1 MSRLD
6 ELIAELCPDG
16 VKYRKLE
23 DVIISLTTGLNPRK
37 FFTLNTKDAN
47 NYYVTI
53 REIHDQKIVFSD
65 KTDKIN
71 DSALAMCNNRS
82 KLEIGDIL
90 FSGTGTIGEVA
101 VINEYPYNWNIKEGV
116 YSIKPNKLKINSKY
130 VMYVLSSSSTREKY
144 MKKAAGG
151 TVKSVPMGEL
161 RKLIIPVPP
170 LPVQEEVVRILDN
183 FAELTAELT
192 AELAKRKQQYQ
203 YYRNTL
209 VDLKD
214 GLDRPFKINKLI
226 ADLCPNGVEYK
237 TLGELATDIFRGSGI
252 TRDQVRKSGTPC
264 VRYGEIYTTYGVWFE
279 ECVSFTD
286 ESIIPSKKYFE
297 YGDILFAITGEK
309 VEDIAKSCV
318 YIGKEKCLIG
328 GDIVVM
334 KHTQNPKYMGY
345 ALSTSSAQAQ
355 KSKGKV
361 KSKVV
366 HSSIPS
372 IKEIVIP
379 VPPLPIQEEIVRIL
393 DRFDALCNDLT
404 SGLPAE
410 IAARKKQY
418 EYYRDKLLTF
428 KGAV

>member
-1 MSRLD
+1 MSRLE
-6 ELIAELCPDG
+6 ELIAE
-16 VKYRKLE
+16 
-23 DVIISLTTGLNPRK
+23 
-37 FFTLNTKDAN
+37 
-47 NYYVTI
+47 
-53 REIHDQKIVFSD
+53 
-65 KTDKIN
+65 
-71 DSALAMCNNRS
+71 
-82 KLEIGDIL
+82 
-90 FSGTGTIGEVA
+90 
-101 VINEYPYNWNIKEGV
+101 
-116 YSIKPNKLKINSKY
+116 
-130 VMYVLSSSSTREKY
+130 
-144 MKKAAGG
+144 
-151 TVKSVPMGEL
+151 
-161 RKLIIPVPP
+161 
-170 LPVQEEVVRILDN
+170 
-183 FAELTAELT
+183 
-192 AELAKRKQQYQ
+192 
-203 YYRNTL
+203 
-209 VDLKD
+209 
-214 GLDRPFKINKLI
+214 
-226 ADLCPNGVEYK
+226 LCPNGVEYK

-252 TRDQVRKSGTPC
+252 TRDQVRKSGIPC

-318 YIGKEKCLIG
+318 YIGKQKCLAG

-379 VPPLPIQEEIVRIL
+379 VPPLPVQEKIVRILDTFTELTAELTAELAKRKQQYQYYRNTLVDFKEGFDRPSPINGLIAELCPNGVGYKNLGEVVSFLNGRAYKQQELLSEGKYKILRVGNFYTNDKWYYSDLELEDDKYCENGDLLFSWAASLGAHIWNEGKTIFHYHIWKLKFDENIISKKYLYYFLNKDIADIQSSVTKSTMVHVSMGSMGKRKIPVPPLPIQEEIVRIL
-393 DRFDALCNDLT
+393 DQFEALCNALA
-404 SGLPAE
+404 SELE
-410 IAARKKQY
+410 ARKKQY

-428 KGAV
+428 TEAV

>member
-1 MSRLD
+1 MSRLE
-6 ELIAELCPDG
+6 ELIAE
-16 VKYRKLE
+16 
-23 DVIISLTTGLNPRK
+23 
-37 FFTLNTKDAN
+37 
-47 NYYVTI
+47 
-53 REIHDQKIVFSD
+53 
-65 KTDKIN
+65 
-71 DSALAMCNNRS
+71 
-82 KLEIGDIL
+82 
-90 FSGTGTIGEVA
+90 
-101 VINEYPYNWNIKEGV
+101 
-116 YSIKPNKLKINSKY
+116 
-130 VMYVLSSSSTREKY
+130 
-144 MKKAAGG
+144 
-151 TVKSVPMGEL
+151 
-161 RKLIIPVPP
+161 
-170 LPVQEEVVRILDN
+170 
-183 FAELTAELT
+183 
-192 AELAKRKQQYQ
+192 
-203 YYRNTL
+203 
-209 VDLKD
+209 
-214 GLDRPFKINKLI
+214 
-226 ADLCPNGVEYK
+226 LCPNGVEYK

-252 TRDQVRKSGTPC
+252 TRDQVRKSGIPC
-264 VRYGEIYTTYGVWFE
+264 VRYGEIYTIYGVWFE

-318 YIGKEKCLIG
+318 YIGKQKCLAG

-379 VPPLPIQEEIVRIL
+379 VPPLPVQEEIVRILDTFSELTAELTAELTKRNQQYQYYRDRLLVYNLQNTKKLTLGDIGRVSMCKRIMKAETSSEGEVPFFKIGTFGKEPDAFITRKKYEEYKRLYSYPRKGDILISAAGTIGRAVIYNGEDAYYQDSNIVWISNDESIVSNKYLFYYYQLQPWTVSTGGTIARLYNDNIAKAPIPAPPLEEQERIVAIL

-410 IAARKKQY
+410 IEARKKQY

-428 KGAV
+428 KEAV

>member
-1 MSRLD
+1 MSRLE
-6 ELIAELCPDG
+6 ELIAELCPNG
-16 VKYRKLE
+16 VEYKRLA
-23 DVIISLTTGLNPRK
+23 DICNR
-37 FFTLNTKDAN
+37 
-47 NYYVTI
+47 
-53 REIHDQKIVFSD
+53 QKGIAITAGEMKELDTPS
-65 KTDKIN
+65 
-71 DSALAMCNNRS
+71 
-82 KLEIGDIL
+82 GDIRI
-90 FSGTGTIGEVA
+90 FAAGNTIANVNYEDIPAASVITIPSVIVKSRGNIGFEYYDKPFTHKNEMWSYSSKDKNINIKFVYYFLDNH
-101 VINEYPYNWNIKEGV
+101 INEFQVKAKTG
-116 YSIKPNKLKINSKY
+116 KLPQI
-130 VMYVLSSSSTREKY
+130 STPDTDNYK
-144 MKKAAGG
+144 
-151 TVKSVPMGEL
+151 
-161 RKLIIPVPP
+161 IPVPP
-170 LPVQEEVVRILDN
+170 LPVQEEIVRILDT
-183 FAELTAELT
+183 FSELTAELT
-192 AELAKRKQQYQ
+192 AELSKRKQQYQ

-209 VDLKD
+209 VDFKD

-379 VPPLPIQEEIVRIL
+379 VPPLPIQKEIVAIL

-410 IAARKKQY
+410 IEARKKQY

-428 KGAV
+428 KEAV